1 MNRFLLTDSN
11 SAVQASHPL
20 DDSSPV
26 MTKHTP
32 DSLRNRVSSL
42 SLRLQAMEAA
52 ETLSRSQSPAPP
64 ASSSLL
70 SASTTLPS
78 SARSA
83 APVPA
88 APSASKPFLLA
99 DMDGRPPVENP
110 VCDACW
116 NSLHYS
122 EMKQTT
128 RAVHPS
134 ACRLCAVAA
143 GKPEAYTKPF
153 VDFLAENPTIF
164 HTVAHFKDKLAAAGF
179 TELPSRDSWAD
190 KLQPGGKYWTTRNG
204 SALIAFTVGKAY
216 KPGNGVAIIA
226 GHIDALTAR
235 LKPVSSK
242 PTRAG
247 YLQLGVAPYAGAL
260 NQTWWDRDL
269 AIGGRVVVRDES
281 SHKTT
286 TRLVRLDW
294 PIARIP
300 TLAPHFGVGMM
311 GQNNPETQAV
321 PIIGLDSP
329 SDDSS
334 APAEPLLGPKGAF
347 VNSQPPKLV
356 KLISGQLGLAS
367 PSQILNWELELY
379 DSQPAQTGGLDRE
392 FIFGGRID
400 DKLCSWAALTA
411 LLAAESDPDDGVVKL
426 VALFDDEE
434 IGSLLRQGARGNFL
448 PLTIERAVE
457 SLSAAAGEPFGTD
470 VLCRT
475 FAASFL
481 LSADVTHAGNPNF
494 LGYYLDEHVPRLN
507 VGVTICGDS
516 NGHMTTDA
524 VSTAILQRVGELSG
538 APTQTFQ
545 IRNDTRSGGTVGPM
559 LSAAM
564 GVRAADAGL
573 PQLSMHSIRATTG
586 ALDPGL
592 GVKFFKG
599 FLDHW
604 EKVDAE
610 WH

>member
-1 MNRFLLTDSN
+1 MNRFLLSHSN
-11 SAVQASHPL
+11 TAVQATHPL
-20 DDSSPV
+20 DDSPA

-32 DSLRNRVSSL
+32 DSLRSRVSSL
-42 SLRLQAMEAA
+42 SLRLQAMETA
-52 ETLSRSQSPAPP
+52 EALSRSQSPAPSMSASISMP
-64 ASSSLL
+64 SSS
-70 SASTTLPS
+70 
-78 SARSA
+78 
-83 APVPA
+83 APVT
-88 APSASKPFLLA
+88 ASKPFLLA
-99 DMDGRPPVENP
+99 DMNGRSPAQNP
-110 VCDACW
+110 VCESCW
-116 NSLHYS
+116 NSLRYS
-122 EMKQTT
+122 EVKQTT
-128 RAVHPS
+128 RAAHPS
-134 ACRLCAVAA
+134 ACKLCAVAA
-143 GKPEAYTKPF
+143 GKPEAYTQPF
-153 VDFLAENPTIF
+153 VDFLSENPTIF
-164 HTVAHFKDKLAAAGF
+164 HAVSYFKDKLAAAGF
-179 TELPSRDSWAD
+179 TELPARESWAD

-216 KPGNGVAIIA
+216 KPGNGVAIVA
-226 GHIDALTAR
+226 GHIDALTAK

-269 AIGGRVVVRDES
+269 SIGGRVVVRDES

-286 TRLVRLDW
+286 TKLVRLDW

-321 PIIGLDSP
+321 PIIGLEST
-329 SDDSS
+329 DSS
-334 APAEPLLGPKGAF
+334 STPVEPLGPKGAF
-347 VNSQPPKLV
+347 VNTQPPKLV
-356 KLISGQLGLAS
+356 KLISKELGLAS
-367 PSQILNWELELY
+367 PTQILNWELELY

-400 DKLCSWAALTA
+400 DKLCSWAALTG
-411 LLAAESDPDDGVVKL
+411 LLAAESDPSDGVIKL

-457 SLSAAAGEPFGTD
+457 SLSGAADVAFGTD

-475 FAASFL
+475 FASSFL

-507 VGVTICGDS
+507 VGIAICGDS

-604 EKVDAE
+604 EKVDGE

>member
-1 MNRFLLTDSN
+1 MNRFRLTDSN

-20 DDSSPV
+20 DDSPV

-32 DSLRNRVSSL
+32 ESLRTRVSSL

-52 ETLSRSQSPAPP
+52 EALSRSQSPAPSP
-64 ASSSLL
+64 M

-78 SARSA
+78 AAHNA
-83 APVPA
+83 APA
-88 APSASKPFLLA
+88 SAPASKHFLLA
-99 DMDGRPPVENP
+99 DMDGRSPSENP
-110 VCDACW
+110 VCESCW
-116 NSLHYS
+116 NSLRYS
-122 EMKQTT
+122 EVKQTT
-128 RAVHPS
+128 RAAHPS

-164 HTVAHFKDKLAAAGF
+164 HTVDHFKDKLAAAGF
-179 TELPSRDSWAD
+179 TELPARDSWAD

-216 KPGNGVAIIA
+216 KPGNGVAMIA

-269 AIGGRVVVRDES
+269 SIGGRVVVRDES

-321 PIIGLDSP
+321 PIIGLDSSS
-329 SDDSS
+329 SDDSAAA
-334 APAEPLLGPKGAF
+334 APVEPLGPKGAF

-356 KLISGQLGLAS
+356 KLISSQLGLAS

-379 DSQPAQTGGLDRE
+379 DAQPAQTGGLDRE

-411 LLAAESDPDDGVVKL
+411 LLAAESDPDDGVIKL

-457 SLSAAAGEPFGTD
+457 SLSTAADVPFGTD

-604 EKVDAE
+604 EKVDGE

>member
-11 SAVQASHPL
+11 SALQASHPL
-20 DDSSPV
+20 GRSPV
-26 MTKHTP
+26 MTKQTP
-32 DSLRNRVSSL
+32 ESLRHRVSSL

-52 ETLSRSQSPAPP
+52 EALSRSQSPAPSSSMSAAAAATAPAP
-64 ASSSLL
+64 ASKS
-70 SASTTLPS
+70 
-78 SARSA
+78 
-83 APVPA
+83 
-88 APSASKPFLLA
+88 FLLA
-99 DMDGRPPVENP
+99 DMDGRPPAENP
-110 VCDACW
+110 VCESCW
-116 NSLHYS
+116 NSLRYS
-122 EMKQTT
+122 EVRQTT

-143 GKPEAYTKPF
+143 GRPEAYTKPF

-164 HTVAHFKDKLAAAGF
+164 HTVAHFKEKLAAAGF
-179 TELPSRDSWAD
+179 SELPARESWD
-190 KLQPGGKYWTTRNG
+190 GRLQPGGKYWTTRNG

-216 KPGNGVAIIA
+216 VPGNGVAIVA

-269 AIGGRVVVRDES
+269 AIGGRVVVRDDS

-286 TRLVRLDW
+286 TRLVRIDW

-329 SDDSS
+329 DADADSA
-334 APAEPLLGPKGAF
+334 APAEPLGPKGAF

-356 KLISGQLGLAS
+356 KLVSSQLGLAS

-411 LLAAESDPDDGVVKL
+411 LLAADSAPDDGVVKL

-457 SLSAAAGEPFGTD
+457 SLSAAATVPFGTD

>member
-1 MNRFLLTDSN
+1 MNRFLLPNSH
-11 SAVQASHPL
+11 SAVEATHPL
-20 DDSSPV
+20 ADSPA

-32 DSLRNRVSSL
+32 DSLRTRVSSL

-52 ETLSRSQSPAPP
+52 EALSRSQSPVPSVL
-64 ASSSLL
+64 ASS
-70 SASTTLPS
+70 TLPS
-78 SARSA
+78 SGSST
-83 APVPA
+83 AP
-88 APSASKPFLLA
+88 ASKPFLLA
-99 DMDGRPPVENP
+99 DMNGRSPAENP
-110 VCDACW
+110 VCESCW
-116 NSLHYS
+116 NALRYS
-122 EMKQTT
+122 EVRQTT
-128 RAVHPS
+128 RAAHPS
-134 ACRLCAVAA
+134 ACKLCAVAA

-153 VDFLAENPTIF
+153 VDFLSENPTIF
-164 HTVAHFKDKLAAAGF
+164 HAVSYFKDKLAAAGF
-179 TELPSRDSWAD
+179 TELPARESWAD

-204 SALIAFTVGKAY
+204 SALVAFTVGEAY
-216 KPGNGVAIIA
+216 KPGNGVAMVA
-226 GHIDALTAR
+226 GHIDALTAK

-269 AIGGRVVVRDES
+269 SIGGRVVVRDES

-286 TRLVRLDW
+286 TKLVRLDW

-321 PIIGLDSP
+321 PIIASR
-329 SDDSS
+329 
-334 APAEPLLGPKGAF
+334 PKGAF
-347 VNSQPPKLV
+347 VNTQPPKLV
-356 KLISGQLGLAS
+356 KLVSQELGLAS
-367 PSQILNWELELY
+367 PAQILNWELELY

-400 DKLCSWAALTA
+400 DKLCSWAALTG
-411 LLAAESDPDDGVVKL
+411 LLAADSDPNDGIIKL

-457 SLSAAAGEPFGTD
+457 SLSTAADVAFGTD

-475 FAASFL
+475 FASSFL

-494 LGYYLDEHVPRLN
+494 LGYYLEEHVPRLN
-507 VGVTICGDS
+507 VGIAICGDS

-604 EKVDAE
+604 EKVDGE

>member
-1 MNRFLLTDSN
+1 
-11 SAVQASHPL
+11 
-20 DDSSPV
+20 

-32 DSLRNRVSSL
+32 DSLRSRVSAM
-42 SLRLQAMEAA
+42 SLRMQAMEAA
-52 ETLSRSQSPAPP
+52 EALSRSQSPVPSLA
-64 ASSSLL
+64 ASM
-70 SASTTLPS
+70 TINNTIP
-78 SARSA
+78 
-83 APVPA
+83 
-88 APSASKPFLLA
+88 ASKPFLLA
-99 DMDGRPPVENP
+99 DMDGRPPASNP
-110 VCDACW
+110 VCESCW
-116 NSLHYS
+116 NALRYS
-122 EMKQTT
+122 EVKQTV
-128 RAVHPS
+128 RAS
-134 ACRLCAVAA
+134 SAAACRLCAVAA

-153 VDFLAENPTIF
+153 VDFLTENPTIF
-164 HTVAHFKDKLAAAGF
+164 HAVAYFKTKLAAAGF
-179 TELPSRDSWAD
+179 TELPARDSWAS
-190 KLQPGGKYWTTRNG
+190 KLKPGGKYWTTRNG
-204 SALIAFTVGKAY
+204 SGLIAFTVGESY
-216 KPGNGVAIIA
+216 KPGNGVAMIA

-269 AIGGRVVVRDES
+269 AIGGRVVVREEGS
-281 SHKTT
+281 AKTST
-286 TRLVRLDW
+286 KLVRLDW

-321 PIIGLDSP
+321 PIIGLDN
-329 SDDSS
+329 SDISEAAS
-334 APAEPLLGPKGAF
+334 AGAGVEPLGPKGSF
-347 VNSQPPKLV
+347 VNTQPPKLV
-356 KLISGQLGLAS
+356 KLISRELGLAS
-367 PSQILNWELELY
+367 PAQIVNWELELY

-400 DKLCSWAALTA
+400 DKLCSWAAFTA
-411 LLAAESDPDDGVVKL
+411 LLAAESDPADGVIKL

-434 IGSLLRQGARGNFL
+434 IGSLLRQGARANFL

-457 SLSAAAGEPFGTD
+457 SLSASTD
-470 VLCRT
+470 VT
-475 FAASFL
+475 FGPGVIGQTYASSFL
-481 LSADVTHAGNPNF
+481 VSADVTHAGNPNF
-494 LGYYLDEHVPRLN
+494 LGYYLEDHVPRLN
-507 VGVTICGDS
+507 VGIAICGDS

-524 VSTAILQRVGELSG
+524 VSTAILQRVGELAG

-545 IRNDTRSGGTVGPM
+545 IRNDTRSGGTVGPA
-559 LSAAM
+559 LSSAM

-599 FLDHW
+599 FLDRW
-604 EKVDAE
+604 EQVDGE

>member
-1 MNRFLLTDSN
+1 
-11 SAVQASHPL
+11 
-20 DDSSPV
+20 

-32 DSLRNRVSSL
+32 DSLRSRVSSL
-42 SLRLQAMEAA
+42 SLRLQAMETA
-52 ETLSRSQSPAPP
+52 EALSRSQSPAPSMSASISMP
-64 ASSSLL
+64 SSS
-70 SASTTLPS
+70 
-78 SARSA
+78 
-83 APVPA
+83 APVT
-88 APSASKPFLLA
+88 ASKPFLLA
-99 DMDGRPPVENP
+99 DMNGRSPAQNP
-110 VCDACW
+110 VCESCW
-116 NSLHYS
+116 NSLRYS
-122 EMKQTT
+122 EVKQTT
-128 RAVHPS
+128 RAAHPS
-134 ACRLCAVAA
+134 ACKLCAVAA
-143 GKPEAYTKPF
+143 GKPEAYTQPF
-153 VDFLAENPTIF
+153 VDFLSENPTIF
-164 HTVAHFKDKLAAAGF
+164 HAVSYFKDKLAAAGF
-179 TELPSRDSWAD
+179 TELPARESWAD

-216 KPGNGVAIIA
+216 KPGNGVAMVA
-226 GHIDALTAR
+226 GHIDALTAK

-269 AIGGRVVVRDES
+269 SIGGRVVVRDES

-286 TRLVRLDW
+286 TKLVRLDW

-321 PIIGLDSP
+321 PIIGLEST
-329 SDDSS
+329 DSS
-334 APAEPLLGPKGAF
+334 STPVEPLGPKGAF
-347 VNSQPPKLV
+347 VNTQPPKLV
-356 KLISGQLGLAS
+356 KLISKELGLAS
-367 PSQILNWELELY
+367 PTQILNWELELY

-400 DKLCSWAALTA
+400 DKLCSWAALTG
-411 LLAAESDPDDGVVKL
+411 LLAAESDPSDGVIKL

-457 SLSAAAGEPFGTD
+457 SLSGAADVAFGTD

-475 FAASFL
+475 FASSFL

-507 VGVTICGDS
+507 VGIAICGDS

-604 EKVDAE
+604 EKVDGE

>member
-1 MNRFLLTDSN
+1 MNRFLISN
-11 SAVQASHPL
+11 SNTTVQATHPL
-20 DDSSPV
+20 DASPA

-32 DSLRNRVSSL
+32 DSLRSRVSSL
-42 SLRLQAMEAA
+42 SLRLQAMEHA
-52 ETLSRSQSPAPP
+52 EALSRSQSPAP
-64 ASSSLL
+64 SM
-70 SASTTLPS
+70 SASTT
-78 SARSA
+78 AAA
-83 APVPA
+83 APGP
-88 APSASKPFLLA
+88 ASKHFLLA
-99 DMDGRPPVENP
+99 DMNGRPASQNP
-110 VCDACW
+110 VCESCW
-116 NSLHYS
+116 NTLRYS
-122 EMKQTT
+122 EVRQTV
-128 RAVHPS
+128 RAANPA
-134 ACRLCAVAA
+134 ACKLCAVAA
-143 GKPEAYTKPF
+143 SKPEAYTQPF
-153 VDFLAENPTIF
+153 VDFLSENPTIF
-164 HTVAHFKDKLAAAGF
+164 HAVSYFKDKLAAAGY
-179 TELPSRDSWAD
+179 TELPARESWTS
-190 KLQPGGKYWTTRNG
+190 KVQPGGKYWTTRNG
-204 SALIAFTVGKAY
+204 SALIAFSVGESY
-216 KPGNGVAIIA
+216 KPGNGVAMIA
-226 GHIDALTAR
+226 GHIDALTAK

-247 YLQLGVAPYAGAL
+247 YHQLGVAPYAGAL

-269 AIGGRVVVRDES
+269 SIGGRVIVRDPETN
-281 SHKTT
+281 KTST
-286 TRLVRLDW
+286 KLVRLDW

-321 PIIGLDSP
+321 PIIGLDS
-329 SDDSS
+329 SDPDAAS
-334 APAEPLLGPKGAF
+334 ATPVEPLGPKGAF
-347 VNSQPPKLV
+347 VNTQPPKLV
-356 KLISGQLGLAS
+356 KLVSKELGLAS
-367 PSQILNWELELY
+367 PTEIVNWELELY

-400 DKLCSWAALTA
+400 DKVCSWAALTG
-411 LLAAESDPDDGVVKL
+411 LLAADSDPKDGIIKL

-457 SLSAAAGEPFGTD
+457 ALSEHADVAFGSN
-470 VLCRT
+470 VIGQT
-475 FAASFL
+475 FASSFL

-494 LGYYLDEHVPRLN
+494 LGLYLDEHIPKLN
-507 VGVTICGDS
+507 VGIAICGDS

-538 APTQTFQ
+538 SATQTFQ

-559 LSAAM
+559 LSSAM

-599 FLDHW
+599 FLDLF

-610 WH
+610 WQ